1 MRQSLAL
8 SRNLANN
15 DAPLTMPDQRSASR
29 INLRLLLEIL
39 QGCSGITYEV
49 VPCNEVLHRF
59 ELFRRRLLGVFGEE
73 QFRACTD
80 CPLIIAQ
87 PGDALLGTLVSD
99 FPEHV
104 GCESPRLIAI
114 AVSRSASR
122 DDYHS

>member
-15 DAPLTMPDQRSASR
+15 DAPLTMPDQRSSSR

-59 ELFRRRLLGVFGEE
+59 ELFRRRLLGVFGWGH
-73 QFRACTD
+73 FRACTD
-80 CPLIIAQ
+80 GPLIIAQ
-87 PGDALLGTLVSD
+87 T
-99 FPEHV
+99 
-104 GCESPRLIAI
+104 R
-114 AVSRSASR
+114 ASLFAYLFIYLTDHLR
-122 DDYHS
+122 FEPP